1 MSSLD
6 EFGGVQTGLW
16 VIDLGDASVAPR
28 QLITPGGFSAA
39 LPAWQNFPAYPTGLT
54 WTADGEGIVTIARS
68 DDAHTPFTLFYHA
81 DVASGSVTPVVDFS
95 GLPDRD
101 AYLALAPGSDLPVR
115 YFSPWTGS
123 LSPQGDKLLMLSDLA
138 GVIGLLTSPLPPGG
152 ALPFVSAAAEGPT
165 QSAAT
170 RSSRST
176 DGKVLLYG
184 LLMKLVE

>member
-6 EFGGVQTGLW
+6 EFGGAQTGLW
-16 VIDLGDASVAPR
+16 LIDLADASVAPR

-54 WTADGEGIVTIARS
+54 WTADGKGILTLARS
-68 DDAHTPFTLFYHA
+68 DDAHTPFTLFYYA
-81 DVASGSVTPVVDFS
+81 DVASDAVTPVVDFS

-101 AYLALAPGSDLPVR
+101 AYYAIAPGSDLPIR
-115 YFSPWTGS
+115 YFSPWTGT
-123 LSPQGDKLLMLSDLA
+123 LSSKGDKLLMLSDLA
-138 GVIGLLTSPLPPGG
+138 GVIGLLTAPLPPEE
-152 ALPFVSAAAEGPT
+152 ALPFVSAVAEGTT

-170 RSSRST
+170 RSSRSS

-184 LLMKLVE
+184 LLLKIKE